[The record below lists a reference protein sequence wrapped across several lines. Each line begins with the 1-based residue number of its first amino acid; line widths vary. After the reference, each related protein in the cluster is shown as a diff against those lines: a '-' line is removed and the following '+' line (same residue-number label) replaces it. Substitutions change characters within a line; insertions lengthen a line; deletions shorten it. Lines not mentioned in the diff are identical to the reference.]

1 MKSQFG
7 VKQFVLVGVL
17 ISALGCQSPRVAPVI
32 RPLPPM
38 AQVHPEKRM
47 LPVRATALVPA
58 RPGDYLQVLAGGDVM
73 LGHWLLEYL
82 KREGADYPFRRIRH
96 LMQTGDVVFANLEAP
111 FADSGVAVE
120 KTYTFRVPTRYA
132 IGLKQAGLNVVSLA
146 NNHILDFG
154 MGALEQTLRAL
165 DRVKVRYAGAG
176 RSLDDAWRPAILNTH
191 AGRVA
196 VLAFSMTF
204 PKSFWATDST
214 GGTAYPHEDRLVQVL
229 DSLDREVDFVIVSFH
244 WGAEKRETPKDY
256 QIYFARLAI
265 DHGADLV
272 LGHHPH
278 VLQGLELYKN
288 RLIAYSLG
296 NLAFASYS
304 KVARQSMLLKVLM
317 HRRGLL
323 FARIY
328 PLNIDN
334 TEVEFQPTPAQD
346 PLAAQIIAKVDS
358 LSRPL
363 NAEDIIDD
371 SGFIWGRMFPHASY
385 EKKRMAA
392 FE

>member
-1 MKSQFG
+1 MKTQFAI
-7 VKQFVLVGVL
+7 KHFILLSVL
-17 ISALGCQSPRVAPVI
+17 IGTLGCQSTRVGPI
-32 RPLPPM
+32 DGPLPRPER
-38 AQVHPEKRM
+38 VHPDRRM
-47 LPVRATALVPA
+47 LHVRATALVPP
-58 RPGDYLQVLAGGDVM
+58 RPGEYLQVLAGGDVM
-73 LGHWLLEYL
+73 LGHWILEYL
-82 KREGADYPFRRIRH
+82 RQEGPDYPFRRIRH
-96 LMQTGDVVFANLEAP
+96 VLQTGDVVFANLEAP
-111 FADSGVAVE
+111 FADSGMAAE
-120 KTYTFRVPTRYA
+120 KIYTFRVPTKYA
-132 IGLKQAGLNVVSLA
+132 VGLRQAGFNAVSLA

-154 MGALEQTLRAL
+154 IGALQQTLQAL
-165 DRVKVRYAGAG
+165 DQQQVHHAGAG
-176 RSLDDAWRPAILNTH
+176 MTLDEAWRPAMIDTR

-196 VLAFSMTF
+196 ILAFSMTF
-204 PKSFWATDST
+204 PKEFWATDST
-214 GGTAYPHEDRLVQVL
+214 GGTAYPYEERLIQTL
-229 DSLDREVDFVIVSFH
+229 DSLNREADFVIVSFH

-265 DHGADLV
+265 DHGADLI

-304 KVARQSMLLKVLM
+304 RVAKHSMLLKVLM
-317 HRRGLL
+317 HRNGLL

-334 TEVEFQPTPAQD
+334 VEVEFQPVIARD
-346 PLAAQIIAKVDS
+346 SLAARIIAKVDS

-363 NAEDIIDD
+363 NAADIIDD
-371 SGFIWGRMFPHASY
+371 AGFIWGRMFPQATY
-385 EKKRMAA
+385 EKKRIAA